1 MGILYHVVLR
11 PTWNRD
17 LPLVKLYSLFGHGL
31 QAPFRMMCC
40 GCILPEFCK
49 PCLSLSPFQFAK
61 LIGPYLSVSIYRKSR
76 SRMQSIGRLQRNM
89 NRNGEI
95 PFLFSGSCFELLRA
109 HSFNVVCMQHSIK
122 FALFLFFVHFLV
134 CDTHQRMEIH
144 ERP

>member
-1 MGILYHVVLR
+1 
-11 PTWNRD
+11 
-17 LPLVKLYSLFGHGL
+17 
-31 QAPFRMMCC
+31 
-40 GCILPEFCK
+40 
-49 PCLSLSPFQFAK
+49 
-61 LIGPYLSVSIYRKSR
+61 
-76 SRMQSIGRLQRNM
+76 MQSIGRLQRNM

-144 ERP
+144 ALLWIEGNTNGKLHSIRHIRVMSSSSCDELP